1 MAQDNYKKFLK
12 LADRY
17 YNAEQYDDAAHF
29 YLKADSIKPFSGVSA
44 NNLAYSLF
52 YIPERELE
60 AIPYFEKALDSRKN
74 NIQLIHK
81 DLGTLYHKVFQFEKA
96 IKHFSTYLNN
106 AGRDDRFIIYC
117 ERMLETCNNARKI
130 VSAKKNYDL
139 TPLPYPLSKH
149 NTQQAY
155 TTVDGQL
162 LIFQDQDN
170 NIHKSAISVDKVEPS
185 INLFIDDSFKDAKLV
200 GISHDAQIIYL
211 RKQNRGNFDL
221 FEGYLE
227 GLTIKRIRALDS
239 EINSKFN
246 EYDLSL
252 SADGTTLYFSSDR
265 PGGYGKSDIYKVYK
279 TKNNRWSDPENMGP
293 EINTPYDE
301 VSPYIHASG
310 KYLYFA
316 SQGHENMG
324 GFDIFKVTN
333 KVGTWNKPENVV
345 YINTIYDDI
354 SFSQT
359 GNGNLVVFSRP
370 KDFTPEEKHLW
381 SVNLSENIPITLVK
395 GTIKAGSPP
404 QPVSAKIRVYERHSK
419 ERMKYIYSPNPQTGR
434 YLLIFPPGKNYDM
447 VVEANGFL
455 PQLINIDVP
464 NQTYFYELF
473 QEIRLYDISVANEK
487 IGEKIEVENVFYDIY
502 RTHLADS
509 LSSKY
514 SPDPS
519 KNYDH
524 LLQMVEDIINTT
536 DSIGIEEIS
545 DIREKPKTDN
555 AAQQESYDH
564 LINLIETAIATTDSV
579 SLALI
584 DEQTVSNEKTSD
596 VYFYAPEDTNV
607 TSLDKIVY
615 NADTLYTKPELSTNK
630 EKQAAAQNK
639 TYDFNY
645 RRLSEEQKR
654 TIIVNTI
661 YFDVNEVHVK
671 PQYLFDLSQITDLV
685 YDNTSLGIEIHG
697 YADEK
702 GNEKYNEQL
711 SERRANEVF
720 KQVQSN
726 RLKSNRIIIEGRGE
740 IKSGNMNARNLA
752 ESRRV
757 DIIIF
762 EPILKEDFEK

>member
-1 MAQDNYKKFLK
+1 
-12 LADRY
+12 
-17 YNAEQYDDAAHF
+17 
-29 YLKADSIKPFSGVSA
+29 
-44 NNLAYSLF
+44 
-52 YIPERELE
+52 
-60 AIPYFEKALDSRKN
+60 
-74 NIQLIHK
+74 
-81 DLGTLYHKVFQFEKA
+81 
-96 IKHFSTYLNN
+96 
-106 AGRDDRFIIYC
+106 
-117 ERMLETCNNARKI
+117 ML
-130 VSAKKNYDL
+130 
-139 TPLPYPLSKH
+139 
-149 NTQQAY
+149 
-155 TTVDGQL
+155 
-162 LIFQDQDN
+162 
-170 NIHKSAISVDKVEPS
+170 
-185 INLFIDDSFKDAKLV
+185 
-200 GISHDAQIIYL
+200 
-211 RKQNRGNFDL
+211 
-221 FEGYLE
+221 
-227 GLTIKRIRALDS
+227 
-239 EINSKFN
+239 
-246 EYDLSL
+246 
-252 SADGTTLYFSSDR
+252 
-265 PGGYGKSDIYKVYK
+265 
-279 TKNNRWSDPENMGP
+279 
-293 EINTPYDE
+293 
-301 VSPYIHASG
+301 
-310 KYLYFA
+310 
-316 SQGHENMG
+316 
-324 GFDIFKVTN
+324 
-333 KVGTWNKPENVV
+333 
-345 YINTIYDDI
+345 
-354 SFSQT
+354 
-359 GNGNLVVFSRP
+359 
-370 KDFTPEEKHLW
+370 
-381 SVNLSENIPITLVK
+381 
-395 GTIKAGSPP
+395 
-404 QPVSAKIRVYERHSK
+404 
-419 ERMKYIYSPNPQTGR
+419 
-434 YLLIFPPGKNYDM
+434 
-447 VVEANGFL
+447 VEANGFL